1 MRKIDLNLG
10 RKKLAEVD
18 IDKRKVFVY
27 QPVLRQLLE
36 HENMRAEMLAEATSA
51 REKGDFVTAAK
62 VQMEFLVSEILIFVP
77 DLKREDVLEMT
88 EEQRLAIMRVVRPE
102 LYVEEG
108 SENKDPQKNNK

>member
-1 MRKIDLNLG
+1 
-10 RKKLAEVD
+10 
-18 IDKRKVFVY
+18 
-27 QPVLRQLLE
+27 
-36 HENMRAEMLAEATSA
+36 
-51 REKGDFVTAAK
+51 
-62 VQMEFLVSEILIFVP
+62 MEFLVSEILIFVP